1 MTSTRAI
8 SGGQRRQK
16 PSWRG
21 PRDEEKAKEC
31 RQEDR
36 QLFSGSV
43 AGKRE

>member
-1 MTSTRAI
+1 MTSTRAV

-21 PRDEEKAKEC
+21 PRDEEQAKEC
-31 RQEDR
+31 GQEDR
-36 QLFSGSV
+36 QLSSGTV